1 MHLRSM
7 RRSVMKICQFCIF
20 SVPNFIILD
29 EVGYCSILLS
39 CTKENCYIRN
49 AQRNELLKLFKSY
62 HSIEKE
68 SLKLQLILFLYID

>member
-20 SVPNFIILD
+20 SVPYFIILD

-39 CTKENCYIRN
+39 CTKENCYKRN
-49 AQRNELLKLFKSY
+49 AQRSELFKNFKFY
-62 HSIEKE
+62 NPIEKE
-68 SLKLQLILFLYID
+68 FLKQQLILFLYSI